1 MGYRQDDTN
10 DVKQEVSIQQ
20 HTQFDS
26 ASNIRNGERKM
37 MKRITAVIIE
47 LIPVLSVIS
56 ALLLL
61 KRDADSPFLRI
72 ITMIVF
78 IFAFFGFV
86 AFFIGRKLAREDKA
100 VKILGVL
107 DWISTAIIVGIYVLA
122 FFVMAIW

>member
-1 MGYRQDDTN
+1 
-10 DVKQEVSIQQ
+10 
-20 HTQFDS
+20 
-26 ASNIRNGERKM
+26 
-37 MKRITAVIIE
+37 MKTTAVIIE

-72 ITMIVF
+72 ITMIVL
-78 IFAFFGFV
+78 

-107 DWISTAIIVGIYVLA
+107 DWTE
-122 FFVMAIW
+122 

>member
-1 MGYRQDDTN
+1 
-10 DVKQEVSIQQ
+10 
-20 HTQFDS
+20 
-26 ASNIRNGERKM
+26 
-37 MKRITAVIIE
+37 MKTTAVIIE

-61 KRDADSPFLRI
+61 KRDADSPFLII

-78 IFAFFGFV
+78 IFAFFGFA

-107 DWISTAIIVGIYVLA
+107 DWTE
-122 FFVMAIW
+122 